1 MSRVYYD
8 DRGNARRVP
17 ATSMVAQLSLAR
29 TAAHDDDA
37 GDGRRTGDAR
47 DRVTE
52 LATAASERAAAMA
65 ELRRAAAPTR
75 RDLAGSYVA
84 AEEALIARD
93 TARARQAMRA
103 GDAKEHHRVARLV
116 VERCFGIYLHPHGER
131 VARMLVGGA
140 GHTAQSWGWP
150 W

>member
-1 MSRVYYD
+1 MSRIMYD
-8 DRGNARRVP
+8 DHGNARRMP
-17 ATSMVAQLSLAR
+17 ATSEVAQLALAKS
-29 TAAHDDDA
+29 AEDDDG
-37 GDGRRTGDAR
+37 GDGKRSPPLVRAG
-47 DRVTE
+47 E
-52 LATAASERAAAMA
+52 LAVAASERAAAMA
-65 ELRRAAAPTR
+65 ELRGLRPAPR

-103 GDAKEHHRVARLV
+103 GDAKEHHRVARMV
-116 VERCFGIYLHPHGER
+116 VERCFGIYVHPHGER
-131 VARMLVGGA
+131 VARRLVGGA